1 MIPTYLPVVSGS
13 VEHTADALNFTK
25 EYLPGHLGLAV
36 TFAEL
41 PIIEIII
48 MLHLILIFH
57 SFVMESSHTVVL
69 EENVDKQKETAFKNK
84 T

>member
-1 MIPTYLPVVSGS
+1 MK
-13 VEHTADALNFTK
+13 HTADALNFTK
-25 EYLPGHLGLAV
+25 EYLPRHLGLAV

-48 MLHLILIFH
+48 MPHLILIFH
-57 SFVMESSHTVVL
+57 SLVIASSHTVVL

>member
-1 MIPTYLPVVSGS
+1 VK
-13 VEHTADALNFTK
+13 HTADALNLIK
-25 EYLPGHLGLAV
+25 LYLPSHLGLIV

-57 SFVMESSHTVVL
+57 SFVIESSRTVVL
-69 EENVDKQKETAFKNK
+69 EENVDKQKETTFKTSFNYCF
-84 T
+84 